1 MRLIE
6 RQLQLRSRRARLRCY
21 PSRRET
27 SQVSSC
33 EEAASGRA
41 VGVGGS

>member
-1 MRLIE
+1 MRLVE
-6 RQLQLRSRRARLRCY
+6 RRLQLRSRRARLRCY